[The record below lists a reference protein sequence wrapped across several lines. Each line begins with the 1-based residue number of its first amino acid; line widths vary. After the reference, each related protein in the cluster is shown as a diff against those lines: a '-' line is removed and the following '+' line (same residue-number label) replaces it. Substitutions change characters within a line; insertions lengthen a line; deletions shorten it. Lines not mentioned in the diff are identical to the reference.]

1 MEENKD
7 SLRSSETK
15 ALDVIVGTLG
25 FIVGSMLGL
34 WVLIELVKIQSKVE
48 PIILYPI

>member
-1 MEENKD
+1 MKED
-7 SLRSSETK
+7 SETK

-34 WVLIELVKIQSKVE
+34 WLLIELVKLK
-48 PIILYPI
+48 